1 MPPPAE
7 PTEEQQLA
15 ALLAD
20 LARFTAL
27 NADDIR
33 RETAAAT
40 QALARSRND
49 ANRIR
54 LAMLYTLGRAG
65 PADDQRAQQLLDNV
79 LKGPSRRARR
89 CARSPRC

>member
-54 LAMLYTLGRAG
+54 LAMLYTLGARDRPTTSARSNCSTTCSRDR
-65 PADDQRAQQLLDNV
+65 P
-79 LKGPSRRARR
+79 RRARR